1 MFVIPANEAQKEIMP
16 LAVEPAIGQSLVE
29 SIDYHLRYTVGKA
42 GEKAGRQD
50 VLRALAHAVRT
61 RLIDGAIE
69 TQKRVHRT
77 GAKRLVYLSAE
88 FLVGQSLRN
97 NLFNLG
103 LLREAEQATRAFGF
117 DLSEIADAE
126 TDAPLGN
133 GGLGRLAAC
142 FMESLA
148 SLGMPAYGFGINYQ
162 FGLFKQ
168 EIDNGYQREKPD
180 QWESD
185 HSPWLIERSGETC
198 AIPLYGRVENGLDKA
213 GHYNPMWVDW
223 QLILGVPHD
232 LPVAGYGGKTVNYL
246 RLYSARASDE
256 FDMQIFNA
264 GDYVRA
270 VERKIAMETV
280 SKVLYPSD
288 AVHAGRELRLIQE
301 YFMVACALRDTVR
314 QFCKDRPESGPQHLH
329 EYVTFQMNDTHPA
342 LVVAELMRIL
352 VDEFAL
358 SWEDAWGVT
367 QAACGY
373 TNHTL
378 MPEAL
383 EKWPVSLLE
392 RVLPR
397 HLQIIYEINHRFLA
411 EVEAR
416 FPGDSSRIERMSLV
430 SEAGDREVRMA
441 NLAIVGSHSV
451 NGVAA
456 LHSDLVKTQ
465 LVPDFYELWPERFN
479 NKTNGV
485 THRRWLAGCN
495 PEFGRLIQRTIGDQ
509 WITTFSAIQ
518 GLEVHVLEK
527 EFQREFLAIKQ
538 RNKERLAG
546 LIQATEQVAVDPQS
560 LFDIQVKRMHEYK
573 RQLLNAMH
581 VMHSYICLVDEGRK
595 PAVPRTHIFAGKA
608 APGYRMAKLIIKLI
622 NNIAVV
628 VNKDP
633 RTEGLMKV
641 VFMRDYRVSLAE
653 KIIPAADLSEQI
665 STAGMEASGT
675 GNMKFAMNGA
685 LTIGTLDGANVEIQE
700 EVGAENIYIFGL
712 QTKQIEVM
720 QATYDPRE
728 CYDSSP
734 AVRKVVDAL
743 ANDRFCADEPGLFD
757 PIVASLLQ
765 HGDRYFNLADFDSY
779 LAAQE
784 RVSSDFGNPSL
795 WAQKAILNVARSGKF
810 TSDRTVA
817 EYAREIWGIQSI
829 ANHF

>member
-1 MFVIPANEAQKEIMP
+1 MS
-16 LAVEPAIGQSLVE
+16 LAVKATTQQPLVE
-29 SIDYHLRYTVGKA
+29 SIEYHLRYTVAKPREEA
-42 GEKAGRQD
+42 TKRD
-50 VLRALAHAVRT
+50 VLHALAHSVRA
-61 RLIDGAIE
+61 RLIDGLFE
-69 TQKRVHRT
+69 TEKRVHDT

-88 FLVGQSLRN
+88 FLIGQSLRN

-103 LLREAEQATRAFGF
+103 LLKEAEQATQALGF
-117 DLSEIADAE
+117 ELSEIVDAE

-148 SLGMPAYGFGINYQ
+148 TLGMPAYGFGINYQ
-162 FGLFKQ
+162 FGLFRQ
-168 EIDNGYQREKPD
+168 EIHNGYQNEMPD
-180 QWESD
+180 QWLCD
-185 HSPWLIERSGETC
+185 NSPWLIERSEASCT
-198 AIPLYGRVENGLDKA
+198 IPLYGRIESGQDKV

-223 QLILGVPHD
+223 QVIVGVPHD
-232 LPVAGYGGKTVNYL
+232 VPVAGYGGDTVNYL

-256 FDMQIFNA
+256 FDMQIFND

-270 VERKIAMETV
+270 VEGKIAMETV

-288 AVHAGRELRLIQE
+288 AAPAGKELRLIQE
-301 YFMVACALRDTVR
+301 YFMVACALRDTIR
-314 QFCKDRPESGPQHLH
+314 QFCKDRAETGAEHLH
-329 EYVTFQMNDTHPA
+329 EYVAFQMNDTHPA

-358 SWEDAWGVT
+358 SWDVAWTVT
-367 QAACGY
+367 HAACGY

-378 MPEAL
+378 LPEAL

-397 HLQIIYEINHRFLA
+397 HLQIIYEINERFLA
-411 EVEAR
+411 EVQAK
-416 FPGDSSRIERMSLV
+416 FPGDPARTERMSLI
-430 SEAGDREVRMA
+430 SAEGREVRMA

-456 LHSDLVKTQ
+456 LHSELVKTR

-485 THRRWLAGCN
+485 THRRWLASCN
-495 PEFGRLIQRTIGDQ
+495 PELGKLIHRTIGDG
-509 WITTFSAIQ
+509 WITNYSAIR
-518 GLEVHVLEK
+518 GLEAHAQE
-527 EFQREFLAIKQ
+527 EGFQREFLGIKQ
-538 RNKERLAG
+538 RNKERLAH
-546 LIQATEQVAVDPQS
+546 LIHSTEQIIVDPHS

-581 VMHSYICLVDEGRK
+581 VMYSYISLVDDGHK
-595 PAVPRTHIFAGKA
+595 PMVPRTHIFAGKA

-622 NNIAVV
+622 NNIAGV
-628 VNKDP
+628 VNNDP

-675 GNMKFAMNGA
+675 GNMKFVMNGA
-685 LTIGTLDGANVEIQE
+685 LTIGTLDGANVEILE

-712 QTKQIEVM
+712 KTKEIE
-720 QATYDPRE
+720 AERSTYNPWT
-728 CYDSSP
+728 CYHSSP
-734 AVRKVVDAL
+734 SVRKVVDAL
-743 ANDRFCADEPGLFD
+743 TGNRFCVDEPGLFQ

-765 HGDRYFNLADFDSY
+765 HGDFYFNLADCDSY
-779 LAAQE
+779 FAAQE
-784 RVSSDFGNPSL
+784 RVSCDFQNPSL
-795 WAQKAILNVARSGKF
+795 WAQKAIVNVARSGKF

-817 EYAREIWGIQSI
+817 EYAHEIWGIEPI
-829 ANHF
+829 AD